1 MNNLIRR
8 NKLAEE
14 KEAERLERRR
24 LRKLEKKAER
34 RAQEGREG
42 SHVPEDEHY
51 VRSEKKS
58 LRHTRHRSPRLRSQ
72 VDEEEDS
79 CVDEPVKVIEDEASM
94 EVESSGDPFMDGEE
108 AQRLRRAQRQE
119 RRERK
124 EKKEKRAQRRL
135 EREAATRIEQE
146 RIGLPC
152 IMIRM
157 PGYGAQSSDSE
168 GSIHVVRRVR
178 EEPRP
183 RKR

>member
-8 NKLAEE
+8 NKLTEE

-24 LRKLEKKAER
+24 LRKLEKKTER

-42 SHVPEDEHY
+42 SHLPEDEHS

-58 LRHTRHRSPRLRSQ
+58 LRHTRHRSPRLQSH

-79 CVDEPVKVIEDEASM
+79 GADEPVRPIEDEASM
-94 EVESSGDPFMDGEE
+94 EVESGGDAFMDEEE
-108 AQRLRRAQRQE
+108 ARRLRKAQRQE

-124 EKKEKRAQRRL
+124 ERKDKRAQRRQ
-135 EREAATRIEQE
+135 EREAAARIEQE